1 MTNSIKRY
9 PRSVIEAFPKTL
21 EYGAAIEI
29 PYREGK
35 TRRYFYALLLALYAM
50 IAVYVLA

>member
-29 PYREGK
+29 PYRGSK
-35 TRRYFYALLLALYAM
+35 LRRYVYAALLVLYAM

>member
-21 EYGAAIEI
+21 QYGAAIEI
-29 PYREGK
+29 PYRKGK
-35 TRRYFYALLLALYAM
+35 FHSKIAWLGLFLYAT
-50 IAVYVLA
+50 ILVYTLI